1 MFKKK
6 VCPRCGK
13 GLKDKYDFCPH
24 CGTALEKKTEN
35 FGMLGK
41 DDFFNNNFNEFRL
54 PLGFNTIFNSL
65 MKSFEK
71 QINDAEKKSNKPDIK
86 KGNII
91 INIAGLPMTNTM
103 MPAEIAPIKKE
114 IKNVSL
120 DNFSSEKLKKFSAL
134 PKEEPTTNI
143 RRLSNKVIY
152 EINLPGVK
160 SAKDISILNLEK
172 GIELKAV
179 SEKKAYL
186 KSIHLAYSRLQ
197 TLERKTC
204 S

>member
-13 GLKDKYDFCPH
+13 SLKDKYDFCPH
-24 CGTALEKKTEN
+24 CGTALEKKTED

-41 DDFFNNNFNEFRL
+41 DDFFSNNFNEMRL
-54 PLGFNTIFNSL
+54 PFGFNLSNIVSTLMNSV
-65 MKSFEK
+65 EK
-71 QINDAEKKSNKPDIK
+71 QLKETEKRPNKIEGAK
-86 KGNII
+86 RNII
-91 INIAGLPMTNTM
+91 INIAG
-103 MPAEIAPIKKE
+103 MPIANQMPTQIESPVKKE
-114 IKNVSL
+114 TKNISL
-120 DNFSSEKLKKFSAL
+120 DNFSSEKLRKFSAL
-134 PKEEPTTNI
+134 PKEEPKTNI

-186 KSIHLAYSRLQ
+186 K
-197 TLERKTC
+197 
-204 S
+204 